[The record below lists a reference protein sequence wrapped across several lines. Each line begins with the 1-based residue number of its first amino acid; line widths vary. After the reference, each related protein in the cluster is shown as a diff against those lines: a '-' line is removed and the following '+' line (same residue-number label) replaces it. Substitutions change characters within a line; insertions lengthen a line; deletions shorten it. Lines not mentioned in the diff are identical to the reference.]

1 MDKSVVVGQ
10 LLGLHGVTGALKVKS
25 FCEPPEQ
32 IFRYQPWT
40 LTPPG
45 ATAFTTVSQKVSG
58 ANLIARLPNFTTREL
73 SATLQGAEISVAR
86 DLLPVLG
93 VGDYYWSDLE
103 GLSVIGIDGFAFGT
117 VLRLFATGSNDVM
130 VVQGADRER
139 FIPYLPGQFVHS
151 VDLAARTISVE
162 WDPEF

>member
-1 MDKSVVVGQ
+1 MSKSVVVGQ

-45 ATAFTTVSQKVSG
+45 GSAFTAVAKRLSG
-58 ANLIARLPNFTTREL
+58 ANLIARLPDFTTREL
-73 SATLQGAEISVAR
+73 SAALQGAEISVAR
-86 DLLPVLG
+86 ELLPALG
-93 VGDYYWSDLE
+93 AGEYYWSDLE
-103 GLSVIGIDGFAFGT
+103 GLSVVGTDGFAFGT

-151 VDLAARTISVE
+151 VDLSTRSIIVE

>member
-1 MDKSVVVGQ
+1 MDSVIVGQ

-32 IFRYQPWT
+32 VFRYQPWT

-45 ATAFTTVSQKVSG
+45 ASAFSTGSQRLSG
-58 ANLIARLPNFTTREL
+58 ANLIARLPNFITREL
-73 SATLQGAEISVAR
+73 SSALQGAEISVAR
-86 DLLPVLG
+86 ALLPVLG
-93 VGDYYWSDLE
+93 AGDYYWSDLE
-103 GLSVIGIDGFAFGT
+103 GLSVVGIDGFAFGT

-130 VVQGADRER
+130 VVKGADRER
-139 FIPYLPGQFVHS
+139 FIPYLPDQYVRA
-151 VDLAARTISVE
+151 VDLAARSIMVE